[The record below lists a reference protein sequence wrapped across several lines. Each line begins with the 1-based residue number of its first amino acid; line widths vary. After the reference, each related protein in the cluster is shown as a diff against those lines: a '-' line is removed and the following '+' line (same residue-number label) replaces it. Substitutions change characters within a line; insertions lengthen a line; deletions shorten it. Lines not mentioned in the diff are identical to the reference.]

1 MKPSYCTADTDIYSL
16 LLQSNYTNCGTLVLL
31 STEMNLIFP
40 LSKSV
45 CVYLRYTII
54 VPSGLISCDC
64 LLFCFRIKEQKSPS
78 SHRESTRRKRL
89 NLITKMHKT
98 QRPALAGC
106 LPPQDSNLFLHSFI
120 DHLEPASLCACE
132 CSDSSKFPL
141 CSARP
146 TDCTWQLWYEMY
158 MPRDVLN
165 Q

>member
-1 MKPSYCTADTDIYSL
+1 MKVSHVNKRWIYNDMQEFSGGEERPDMWRNVLFFLCLLVKFLQAPADEAEL
-16 LLQSNYTNCGTLVLL
+16 LYRWHRYLL
-31 STEMNLIFP
+31 STATKQLHKLWDAGSPVHGNEFNFS

-89 NLITKMHKT
+89 NLITKTHKT

-106 LPPQDSNLFLHSFI
+106 
-120 DHLEPASLCACE
+120 
-132 CSDSSKFPL
+132 
-141 CSARP
+141 
-146 TDCTWQLWYEMY
+146 
-158 MPRDVLN
+158 
-165 Q
+165 